1 MTRLNNRIRK
11 QIEDNAVIKAGIVDK
26 KAKLRERRATW
37 VEAVRVQAIGGQEVE
52 DKIKA
57 AEKKIKSALKDIPE
71 SLLIGNVFR
80 EDHDIYLNVAGCTV
94 YGYFN
99 GGVKGYGDGS
109 RVSKIAPPSYTLKQ
123 GDPLVDEFHAIE
135 AEKSEL
141 ENQESG
147 IRASVAGAVS
157 KVGTVKRLLE
167 VWPEAK
173 ELLPEDLSPVKKQLP
188 AVKAEDLNAMIGL
201 PSDGKQ

>member
-26 KAKLRERRATW
+26 KAKLRERRAMW
-37 VEAVRVQAIGGQEVE
+37 IEAVRIQAIGGQEVE
-52 DKIKA
+52 DRIKA
-57 AEKKIKSALKDIPE
+57 VKKKIKTALKDLPE
-71 SLLIGNVFR
+71 SLIVGSVFR
-80 EDHDIYLNVAGCTV
+80 EGFDIRLNVAGCTA

-99 GGVKGYGDGS
+99 GADKDSGDGP
-109 RVSKIAPPSYTLKQ
+109 RVTKIAPSSHTLLQ

-135 AEKSEL
+135 SEKSDL
-141 ENQESG
+141 ESQEVG

-173 ELLPEDLSPVKKQLP
+173 ELLPDDLSPVKKQLP

-201 PSDGKQ
+201 PSDGK